1 MKNME
6 KKLKALFSYQEY
18 EKDPELLKMKLD
30 TEDKYDTCLLTDEE
44 LSFAFGGKQDE
55 DSLLNT
61 IVSFNTQDGIKTGTV
76 IEIKGNKLLIDNFGW
91 IDVTDIC

>member
-1 MKNME
+1 
-6 KKLKALFSYQEY
+6 
-18 EKDPELLKMKLD
+18 MKLD

-61 IVSFNTQDGIKTGTV
+61 IVSFNTQDGIKTGKFLSEKNASYYISNRANKTV
-76 IEIKGNKLLIDNFGW
+76 YGFIPIKTIGEVSVYKRN
-91 IDVTDIC
+91 